1 MANVLRRAPAL
12 LGLVAL
18 GAVGLLVERAARAE
32 DGEASPRAPE
42 TWVLDVRVV
51 RLDPADAGAVEV
63 APTWQTAGAGATTT
77 AVWADLLKDLKARG
91 RTTILLDQRLTAIG
105 GVPMS
110 FKQTRMLPLVMLRSR
125 ADKQELW
132 ETSYRETG
140 TKGLIEGMTEAGVK
154 GMRYEIDVTWEEP
167 QSKDGMLP
175 ISTTSWKGS
184 HSSLLVN
191 ETLVLTHRQQWTAG
205 EAATHGI
212 EIYVL
217 VTARSLPAK

>member
-1 MANVLRRAPAL
+1 MAIVLRQAPVL

-32 DGEASPRAPE
+32 DGEAAPRAPG
-42 TWVLDVRVV
+42 TLVCDVRVV
-51 RLDPADAGAVEV
+51 RVDPADPAAVEAAPAWQTADAGATTIV
-63 APTWQTAGAGATTT
+63 A
-77 AVWADLLKDLKARG
+77 WAELLTGLKARG

-125 ADKQELW
+125 ADKQEFW

-140 TKGLIEGMTEAGVK
+140 TKGMIEAGVN

-184 HSSLLVN
+184 HSSLSVG

-217 VTARSLPAK
+217 VTARALPGN